1 MTVLNP
7 ESDRT
12 FYTEVLSAPPGFRFD
27 RAVALTY
34 SLGLDTLLSV
44 PLHLLLY
51 ADGRSRTK
59 LVKSRLAILDGL
71 RRTADSLAIFHQQGR
86 ILVPR
91 GGRLL
96 HSLLEGAVFPAKA
109 PGGGIFHPKVWL
121 LRFSPVGDEPTQ
133 GPGGGAPLIR
143 LAVLSRNLTADR
155 SWDVSLT
162 VEGRRG
168 SAKAVGNEDLVRLLR
183 ALTTLSPELSEDRE
197 RAGWIASLAED
208 VARTAWELPDGIG
221 ELRLRTIGL
230 EGGGW
235 MPPSSER
242 LLVMSPFCTRGALER
257 LAGTSKSPGA
267 LISRPEELVGIP
279 TAALEQFEPRLVLGE
294 MAQPDNE
301 EDASLR
307 RGAHAGLHAK
317 LYLCE
322 EVGVTRLFVGS
333 ANATYPALV
342 GATNVEVLAELVG
355 SRERLGSVEELLGE
369 DGFGA
374 LLEEFDPVDVE
385 APKPD
390 DVEAQRL
397 IERACDT
404 IADLGFRL
412 SCRPVA
418 NVDGDRQNWQLEL
431 RADDLFELS
440 SGLRVT
446 AWPITLHRGETTLD
460 CRPLLYGEEEGIVFG
475 PMAVASLTQ
484 FIAFEVALE
493 DENSDA
499 PPQAFVLRVQ
509 ASGLPKE
516 RDRAVVVDVVRQDGF
531 LPYLLFLLGDL
542 DHLAE
547 AGERSGTWS
556 PGTGGGGS
564 FETLPLLERMTR
576 AFCRDPSRL
585 DSVRSL
591 IEDLQE
597 SDAAREDGKEILP
610 KAFLELWNT
619 FESALPGGNRE

>member
-1 MTVLNP
+1 MTMLHP

-12 FYTEVLSAPPGFRFD
+12 FYTEALTVPPGFRFD

-71 RRTADSLAIFHQQGR
+71 RRTADSLAIFHQRGR

-96 HSLLEGAVFPAKA
+96 HSLLEEAVFPARA

-121 LRFSPVGDEPTQ
+121 LRFSPVSDESTQ
-133 GPGGGAPLIR
+133 APGGGAPLIR

-168 SAKAVGNEDLVRLLR
+168 SAVVVGNEDLVRLLH
-183 ALTTLSPELSEDRE
+183 ALPRLSPGLSEDRD
-197 RAGWIASLAED
+197 RADWIASLAGD
-208 VARTAWELPDGIG
+208 LTRTAWELPDGID
-221 ELRLRTIGL
+221 ELHLRTIGL

-235 MPPSSER
+235 LPPSSDR
-242 LLVMSPFCTRGALER
+242 LVVMSPFCTRGAVER
-257 LAGTSKSPGA
+257 LAGTSRSPRA

-279 TAALEQFEPRLVLGE
+279 LAALKRFEARLVLGE
-294 MAQPDNE
+294 MAQSDDE
-301 EDASLR
+301 EEVSLR
-307 RGAHAGLHAK
+307 RSAHAGLHAK
-317 LYLCE
+317 LYVCE
-322 EVGVTRLFVGS
+322 EGDATRLFVGS

-342 GATNVEVLAELVG
+342 GATNVEVLAELLG
-355 SRERLGSVEELLGE
+355 SRARLGSVEEFLGE

-374 LLEEFDPVDVE
+374 LLEDFDPEDVE
-385 APKPD
+385 EPKPD
-390 DVEAQRL
+390 DVEAQGL

-404 IADLGFRL
+404 VADLAFRL
-412 SCRPVA
+412 SCRPA
-418 NVDGDRQNWQLEL
+418 DDVDGDRQRWLLEL
-431 RADDLFELS
+431 SADDSIELA

-446 AWPITLHRGETTLD
+446 AWPITLPRERAHD
-460 CRPLLYGEEEGIVFG
+460 CRPLLHGKEQGIAFG
-475 PMAVASLTQ
+475 PMAVASLTR

-493 DENSDA
+493 DEDSDA
-499 PPQAFVLRVQ
+499 PSQAFVLRLH

-516 RDRAVVVDVVRQDGF
+516 RDKAVIVEVVREDGF

-542 DHLAE
+542 DGLAE
-547 AGERSGTWS
+547 PGEGGGTWS
-556 PGTGGGGS
+556 PGTGGGGGL
-564 FETLPLLERMTR
+564 ETMPLLERMTR

-585 DSVRSL
+585 DSVRRL
-591 IEDLQE
+591 VEDLQE
-597 SDAAREDGKEILP
+597 SDAEREDGQEILP
-610 KAFLELWNT
+610 TAFLELWNT
-619 FESALPGGNRE
+619 FESALAGGDRE